1 MNWFL
6 GSIQDAVATS
16 KKRKAFFIVYI
27 EGTDELSVIMTKV
40 LDDPVISRKF
50 ETNNF
55 VAIKLAKGSEG
66 HKQFE
71 EFYKLVPVPSVFF
84 IDQNGSPA
92 EIVVSE
98 TSEENVLKK
107 LNNAI
112 EKCVPANKSNESLPG
127 PSTSKSEQVPAST
140 SSITKD
146 NPAVVAEA
154 STSKVE
160 QIPSNST
167 IEVKASKVEQ
177 IPSNSTIEVKPTIK
191 TEDNSQEKMPTEV
204 ESSPFPM
211 DKGEENNESH
221 KEDINKSSPVTEK
234 PPIDDRVE
242 RAKLLLE
249 KKKEEKKEDE
259 FKREKEAEL
268 ERRMAGQKLQLAKRE
283 QHERELRQLKEE
295 RDREKKEEAL
305 ARQRILDQIAQDRA
319 ERAQRLAMTGSPPP
333 DEEVHETGQD
343 TASSASPASVN
354 SNIGRLQF
362 KLPSGETKSHS
373 FPAETTLLQVR
384 EFIDNNIVLPFSEY
398 SMATTFPRREFT
410 ARDNNRDLQSLQLLP
425 SAVILILPVQGSVT
439 MRSSLGWTQMII
451 DMMWDFVQP
460 VISLSRYISN
470 LIFRRDDT
478 VGGSSRNQSTPPPSS
493 SSSTAPQTYT
503 SSPAQRLG
511 GRTSIKRRGNIYS
524 LRDNQDDND
533 ENNTWNGNS
542 TQQM

>member
-40 LDDPVISRKF
+40 LDDPVVSRKF

-112 EKCVPANKSNESLPG
+112 EKCIPANKSNESLPG
-127 PSTSKSEQVPAST
+127 PSTSKTEQVPAST
-140 SSITKD
+140 SSITKG

-160 QIPSNST
+160 QIPSS
-167 IEVKASKVEQ
+167 
-177 IPSNSTIEVKPTIK
+177 STIEVKPTIK
-191 TEDNSQEKMPTEV
+191 TEDNSQEKMPIEV
-204 ESSPFPM
+204 ESSPSPM
-211 DKGEENNESH
+211 DKGKENNETDN
-221 KEDINKSSPVTEK
+221 EDINKSSPEKEK
-234 PPIDDRVE
+234 PPIEDRVE
-242 RAKLLLE
+242 RAKLLLG

-259 FKREKEAEL
+259 FKKEKEAEL
-268 ERRMAGQKLQLAKRE
+268 ERRMAGQKLQQAKRE
-283 QHERELRQLKEE
+283 QHEKELKQLKEE
-295 RDREKKEEAL
+295 RERQKKEEAL

-343 TASSASPASVN
+343 TTAPSASPASPSSVN
-354 SNIGRLQF
+354 PNIGRLQF

-410 ARDNNRDLQSLQLLP
+410 ARDNNRDLHSLQLLP
-425 SAVILILPVQGSVT
+425 SAVILILPVQGNIT

-451 DMMWDFVQP
+451 EMMWDIVQP

-478 VGGSSRNQSTPPPSS
+478 VGGSSRNQSPPPPASTS
-493 SSSTAPQTYT
+493 TSSSTAPQTYT

>member
-6 GSIQDAVATS
+6 GSIQDAVTTS

-112 EKCVPANKSNESLPG
+112 EKCIPANTSNESLPG
-127 PSTSKSEQVPAST
+127 PSTSTTEQVPVST
-140 SSITKD
+140 SSITKG
-146 NPAVVAEA
+146 NPAIVAEA
-154 STSKVE
+154 STSKIE
-160 QIPSNST
+160 QIPTSST
-167 IEVKASKVEQ
+167 EEL
-177 IPSNSTIEVKPTIK
+177 KPTIK
-191 TEDNSQEKMPTEV
+191 AEDNSQQKMPIEV
-204 ESSPFPM
+204 ESNPSSM
-211 DKGEENNESH
+211 DKGKENNESH
-221 KEDINKSSPVTEK
+221 NKDIKTSSPVKEK
-234 PPIDDRVE
+234 PPIEDRVE

-259 FKREKEAEL
+259 FKKEKEAEL
-268 ERRMAGQKLQLAKRE
+268 ERRMAGQKLQEAKRE

-295 RDREKKEEAL
+295 REREKKEEAL

-319 ERAQRLAMTGSPPP
+319 DRAQRLAMTGSPPT
-333 DEEVHETGQD
+333 DEEVPESGRD
-343 TASSASPASVN
+343 TAPSAPSASAN

-410 ARDNNRDLQSLQLLP
+410 ARDNNRDLRSLQLLP

-478 VGGSSRNQSTPPPSS
+478 VGGSSRNQSVPPPST
-493 SSSTAPQTYT
+493 SSSTPSQTYT
-503 SSPAQRLG
+503 SAPAQRLG

>member
-112 EKCVPANKSNESLPG
+112 EKCIPANKSNESLPG
-127 PSTSKSEQVPAST
+127 PSTSKTEQVPAST
-140 SSITKD
+140 SSVTKG
-146 NPAVVAEA
+146 NPPVVAEA

-160 QIPSNST
+160 QIPSSST
-167 IEVKASKVEQ
+167 V
-177 IPSNSTIEVKPTIK
+177 EVKPTII
-191 TEDNSQEKMPTEV
+191 TEDNSQEKMPIEV
-204 ESSPFPM
+204 ESSPSPM
-211 DKGEENNESH
+211 DKGKENNETLT
-221 KEDINKSSPVTEK
+221 DDVNKSSPVKEK
-234 PPIDDRVE
+234 PPIENRVE

-249 KKKEEKKEDE
+249 MKKEEKKEDE
-259 FKREKEAEL
+259 FKKEKEAEL
-268 ERRMAGQKLQLAKRE
+268 ERRMTGQKLQQAKRE
-283 QHERELRQLKEE
+283 QHERELKQLKEE
-295 RDREKKEEAL
+295 REREKKEEAL

-333 DEEVHETGQD
+333 EEEVHETEQD
-343 TASSASPASVN
+343 TTAPSASPASVS

-362 KLPSGETKSHS
+362 KLPNGETKSHS

-410 ARDNNRDLQSLQLLP
+410 ARDNNRDLNSLQLLP
-425 SAVILILPVQGSVT
+425 SAVILILPIQGNIT

-460 VISLSRYISN
+460 VISLSRYVSN

-493 SSSTAPQTYT
+493 SSSTAPQSYT